1 MDPSWIG
8 SIERA
13 LSRPM
18 WRRAGRVRETVGAV
32 LRVSGLRLPV
42 GELCAIRRADG
53 TESLA
58 ETVAFRSDHLSVVP
72 FDDVRDVEPGA
83 EVLAL
88 GHGHRVAVG
97 DFLVGRVLDGFGR
110 PIDGL
115 PVPTDPRWVPVDRA
129 APSPLERPVIRD
141 VMPVGV
147 RSVDVL
153 NTLGVGQR
161 IGLFSVA
168 GGGKTTLLKM
178 TARHA
183 DCDVA
188 VMCIVGERG
197 RELNEFLEEITDS
210 TAGQRLV
217 CVATTSDRP
226 AFERA
231 RAAFTATAIA
241 EHFRDR
247 GARVLLLVDS
257 VTRFARAQ
265 RELGV
270 SIGEP
275 VTRRGYTVSV
285 FSELARL
292 MERAGPARHGSITAI
307 YTVLVEDEQTA
318 DPVAEEVRSIVDG
331 HLVLS
336 RKLVERGQFPAI
348 DVLAS
353 LSRLMPR
360 LVDSDHRALAEAV
373 RALLAKF
380 DEIEMLHQ
388 IGEYQAG
395 SDPMADQA
403 IAVVDALRALLAQ
416 HEDESE
422 PMDRMLERFRDVL
435 RGAGVD
441 AGARIATGGAR

>member
-1 MDPSWIG
+1 MIVERIAT
-8 SIERA
+8 IERA

-18 WRRAGRVRETVGAV
+18 WRRLGAVRETVGPV
-32 LRVSGLRLPV
+32 LRVSGLRVPV

-53 TESLA
+53 SEALA
-58 ETVAFRSDHLSVVP
+58 EAIAFRSDHVALVP
-72 FDDVRDVEPGA
+72 FDDVRGVEPGA
-83 EVLAL
+83 DVRAL

-110 PIDGL
+110 PVDDR
-115 PVPTDPRWVPVDRA
+115 PVPSDAPRIPVERA
-129 APSPLERPVIRD
+129 APNPLDRPVIRE
-141 VMPVGV
+141 VIPVGV
-147 RSVDVL
+147 RAIDAL

-178 TARHA
+178 IAHHA
-183 DCDVA
+183 QCDVA

-197 RELNEFLEEITDS
+197 RELNEFLSEMRGAQAD
-210 TAGQRLV
+210 AHLV

-231 RAAFTATAIA
+231 RAAFTASAIA

-292 MERAGPARHGSITAI
+292 MERAGPATTGSITAI

-360 LVDSDHRALAEAV
+360 LVDAEHRAIANRV
-373 RALLAKF
+373 RALLAKY
-380 DEIEMLHQ
+380 DEFEMLHQ
-388 IGEYQAG
+388 IGEYRAG
-395 SDPMADQA
+395 SDALADQA
-403 IAVVDALRALLAQ
+403 IATIDALRALLSQ
-416 HEDESE
+416 GEDEAE
-422 PMDRMLERFRDVL
+422 PIPEVIRRMRRIVD
-435 RGAGVD
+435 GSDASGV
-441 AGARIATGGAR
+441 

>member
-1 MDPSWIG
+1 MIVERIAT
-8 SIERA
+8 IERA

-18 WRRAGRVRETVGAV
+18 WRRLGAVRETVGPV
-32 LRVSGLRLPV
+32 LRVSGLRVPV

-53 TESLA
+53 SEALA
-58 ETVAFRSDHLSVVP
+58 EAIAFRSDHVALVP
-72 FDDVRDVEPGA
+72 FDDVRGVEPGA
-83 EVLAL
+83 DVRAL

-110 PIDGL
+110 PVDDR
-115 PVPTDPRWVPVDRA
+115 PVPSDAPRIPVERA
-129 APSPLERPVIRD
+129 APNPLDRPVIRE
-141 VMPVGV
+141 VIPVGV
-147 RSVDVL
+147 RAIDAL

-178 TARHA
+178 IAHHA
-183 DCDVA
+183 QCDVA

-197 RELNEFLEEITDS
+197 RELNEFLSEMQGAQAD
-210 TAGQRLV
+210 AHLV

-231 RAAFTATAIA
+231 RAAFTASAIA

-292 MERAGPARHGSITAI
+292 MERAGPATTGSSPLMPAATSPSAMPFTSSGWSLQKSAIWSNDRPVLSMSQTAVAFGIRIWSDMSCSRYDGARPFDRALMTAI
-307 YTVLVEDEQTA
+307 
-318 DPVAEEVRSIVDG
+318 
-331 HLVLS
+331 
-336 RKLVERGQFPAI
+336 
-348 DVLAS
+348 
-353 LSRLMPR
+353 
-360 LVDSDHRALAEAV
+360 
-373 RALLAKF
+373 
-380 DEIEMLHQ
+380 
-388 IGEYQAG
+388 
-395 SDPMADQA
+395 
-403 IAVVDALRALLAQ
+403 
-416 HEDESE
+416 
-422 PMDRMLERFRDVL
+422 
-435 RGAGVD
+435 
-441 AGARIATGGAR
+441 